1 MLQCLVGTPTGTA
14 KTNTNDTI
22 IVTAMATD
30 QDANDTLTYT
40 LWWGN
45 SSGNLSKTNVTATG
59 RSGQSVTLE
68 KSGLSN
74 DTRYWFKVVVSDS
87 IDEDTSGEGNEKTY
101 CKGNYCSGGHY
112 ESTTCTPCNGTG
124 KITCTASGCVNG
136 KVTKTCSGSF
146 SSSKDTPPSSY
157 GTCPRCG
164 TSKRRIFRSVV

>member
-68 KSGLSN
+68 RSGLSN

-87 IDEDTSGEGNEKTY
+87 IDEATSGEGNEKTY
-101 CKGNYCSGGHY
+101 CKGEYCSGVSISY
-112 ESTTCTPCNGTG
+112 TTCTKCDSNH
-124 KITCTASGCVNG
+124 KVTCTQ
-136 KVTKTCSGSF
+136 
-146 SSSKDTPPSSY
+146 
-157 GTCPRCG
+157 CG
-164 TSKRRIFRSVV
+164 RRWFYRVLGYLCKRGF

>member
-22 IVTAMATD
+22 IVTTMATD

-40 LWWGN
+40 LWWGD

-68 KSGLSN
+68 KSGLNN

-87 IDEDTSGEGNEKTY
+87 IDEATSGEGNEKTY
-101 CKGNYCSGGHY
+101 CKGEYCSGVSISY
-112 ESTTCTPCNGTG
+112 TTCTKCDSNH
-124 KITCTASGCVNG
+124 KVTCTQ
-136 KVTKTCSGSF
+136 
-146 SSSKDTPPSSY
+146 
-157 GTCPRCG
+157 CG
-164 TSKRRIFRSVV
+164 RRWFYRVLGYLCKRGF

>member
-22 IVTAMATD
+22 IVTTMATD

-40 LWWGN
+40 LWWGD

-68 KSGLSN
+68 RSGLSN

-87 IDEDTSGEGNEKTY
+87 IDEATSGEGNEKTY
-101 CKGNYCSGGHY
+101 CKGEYCSGVSISY
-112 ESTTCTPCNGTG
+112 TTCTKCDSNH
-124 KITCTASGCVNG
+124 KVTCTQ
-136 KVTKTCSGSF
+136 
-146 SSSKDTPPSSY
+146 
-157 GTCPRCG
+157 CG
-164 TSKRRIFRSVV
+164 RRWFYRVLGYLCKRGF